1 MPPVRIGVVAA
12 GKRARSLVE
21 HAYTIS
27 DQQYLGCDPD
37 DGYNYPHDLYE
48 MFGTDEPEW
57 MVDVSDVS
65 AELSAVFS
73 PSEGSRRKA
82 ADIAAENGDEPAL
95 YDDFDAFRADAAF
108 DVAMVCSPN
117 HLHADGVVP
126 LLADG
131 HDVFCEKPL
140 AADLAD
146 HDRIIAA
153 ADDAEGFLY
162 VGFQRRVSPYFTR
175 IKELLEEGVVGDL
188 GMLNHTEVRDPFHI
202 ASPGEKGYRY
212 DQEQSGGAILEKNSH
227 EFDVF
232 NWYTGADPVAV
243 SAFGGQH
250 VLSENTDILDQA
262 TINVQYDNGV
272 VANVELCL
280 YNGAGLQDIYDV
292 RVRKTE
298 SYRGSEGIIRVPDE
312 DGVVEIDRRNEQN
325 RVRIAGETVHGGDMF
340 QMHRLLE
347 CARGEAEPPVTPRE
361 AKKAAAVA
369 IGAERSVREGGALVS
384 IDDNYDISV

>member
-1 MPPVRIGVVAA
+1 MAPIRLGFVAA
-12 GKRARSLVE
+12 GKRARSLME
-21 HAYTIS
+21 HAYTIT
-27 DQQYLGCDPD
+27 DQQYLGCEPD

-48 MFGTDEPEW
+48 MFGTETPGW
-57 MVDVSDVS
+57 MEDVSGLE
-65 AELSAVFS
+65 AEVSAVFS
-73 PSEGSRRKA
+73 PSEGSRRQ
-82 ADIAAENGDEPAL
+82 AAELAAEHGDDPAL
-95 YDDFDAFRADAAF
+95 YGEFDAFRADADF
-108 DVAMVCSPN
+108 DVALVCSPN
-117 HLHADGVVP
+117 DLHAQAVVP
-126 LLADG
+126 LLDDG

-146 HDRIIAA
+146 HDRMIAA
-153 ADDAEGFLY
+153 EDDASGFLY

-175 IKELLEEGVVGDL
+175 IKELIDEGVVGRL

-212 DQEQSGGAILEKNSH
+212 SQERSGGAILEKNSH

-232 NWYTGADPVAV
+232 NWYTGADPVSV

-262 TINVQYDNGV
+262 TINVQYDNGA

-325 RVRIAGETVHGGDMF
+325 RVRVSGETVHGGDVF
-340 QMHRLLE
+340 QIHRLLQ
-347 CARGEAEPPVTPRE
+347 CARGEAEPPVDARG

-369 IGAERSVREGGALVS
+369 IGAERSVREGGAVVS
-384 IDDNYDISV
+384 IDDDYDVSL